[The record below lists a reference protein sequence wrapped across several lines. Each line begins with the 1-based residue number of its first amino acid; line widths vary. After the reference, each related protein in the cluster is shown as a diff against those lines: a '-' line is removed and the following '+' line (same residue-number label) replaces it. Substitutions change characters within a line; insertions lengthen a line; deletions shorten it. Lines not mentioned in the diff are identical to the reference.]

1 MRFIFFFIVFFVSE
15 SGFGQAFPQ
24 NSLYLTDLYNINPA
38 YGGLER
44 SLSVNFNYRDQWSGV
59 TSHPKQIYLNAHMP
73 LYLFNGGV
81 GIELQSDVLG
91 ALRKSSFQISYNYI
105 TKSRFGLLSYGGSIG
120 YVNTGLDGSQI
131 ITPDGIYLDGQIDHQ
146 DTRLAQQNRIGSSLS
161 YELGVFIGNES
172 FDLGLSVSNFL
183 LSERKIDGLTVENQE
198 VMQAFLRLPLYRND
212 FIIYPSLLVKT
223 DFQSIQTD
231 ISCLVKNGNV
241 FGGTSI
247 RGYSRSSIDAIVL
260 ILGFQMNSNYT
271 ISYSYDIGLNSLRNV
286 SEGSHE
292 ININYNLNKL
302 IGVGLLPEIIY
313 NPRNL

>member
-1 MRFIFFFIVFFVSE
+1 M

-59 TSHPKQIYLNAHMP
+59 TSHPKQLYLNAHMP

-81 GIELQSDVLG
+81 GVELQSDVLG
-91 ALRKSSFQISYNYI
+91 ALRKSSIQLSYNYI
-105 TKSRFGLLSYGGSIG
+105 TKSRLGLLSYGGSLG
-120 YVNTGLDGSQI
+120 YVSTGLNGSQI
-131 ITPDGIYLDGQIDHQ
+131 ITPDGIYLDGLIDHQ
-146 DTRLAQQNRIGSSLS
+146 DTRLSQQNLTGGNLV
-161 YELGVFIGNES
+161 YELGAFIGNES
-172 FDLGLSVSNFL
+172 YDFGLSIANFFL
-183 LSERKIDGLTVENQE
+183 PERSVDGLTVENQE
-198 VMQAFLRLPLYRND
+198 VMQAFIRVPLYKEE
-212 FIIYPSLLVKT
+212 FIIYPSILLKT
-223 DFQSIQTD
+223 NFQSVQTD
-231 ISCLVKNGNV
+231 ISCIVKNGNV
-241 FGGTSI
+241 FGGTSV
-247 RGYSRSSIDAIVL
+247 RGYSRNSIDAVVL
-260 ILGFQMNSNYT
+260 LLGFQMNSNYT
-271 ISYSYDIGLNSLRNV
+271 ISYSYDIGLNSLKNV